1 VPSTK
6 YIRIFT
12 AKLKHMKQL
21 IIIISIALCLNTNVF
36 SQSYFID
43 GKVDFYVLL
52 DIPREVVEEEY
63 FAKLDTF
70 FRKCGVSKGYGSWQ
84 LYDYDPKTGTFSI
97 VEFFKEG
104 QPIGMGQGD
113 WYSDCYFTNREYHK
127 EPQKKK

>member
-1 VPSTK
+1 
-6 YIRIFT
+6 
-12 AKLKHMKQL
+12 MKQL
-21 IIIISIALCLNTNVF
+21 ILIISIALYLNTNVF

-70 FRKCGVSKGYGSWQ
+70 FRKCGVSKGYESWQ

-113 WYSDCYFTNREYHK
+113 WYNDLDFTDIKYHK